1 MHLRAKS
8 ICAGVAFAALSACSS
23 LPIGAGPA
31 TPVLDPLRDDL
42 SKLLIAYDLPD
53 TIEAVPGASTLTV
66 AVVAPTGSE
75 KVAAQLL
82 PADFDDVA
90 GSLPDPADGRSY
102 VLFGFSAADQAAL
115 GKLQEFARAQPPG
128 GARLTVDLAPGLCFN
143 ERIDPTSVR
152 VTVLVAAVGGGR
164 LVPLVANTPLA
175 TLLAQSPGAS
185 LAACPGHSG

>member
-8 ICAGVAFAALSACSS
+8 IFAGILLTALAGCSS

-31 TPVLDPLRDDL
+31 TPVLDPLKDDL

-66 AVVAPTGSE
+66 GVTAPSGTQN
-75 KVAAQLL
+75 VAAKLV

-90 GSLPDPADGRSY
+90 GTLPDPADGHSY
-102 VLFGFSAADQAAL
+102 ALFGFAPADQAAL
-115 GKLQEFARAQPPG
+115 GKLQAFARTQPPG
-128 GARLTVDLAPGLCFN
+128 SARLSVDLAPGLCFN
-143 ERIDPTSVR
+143 EKIDPASVR
-152 VTVLVAAVGGGR
+152 VTVLVAAIGGGR
-164 LVPLVANTPLA
+164 LVPLIANTPLA

-185 LAACPGHSG
+185 LVACAGHSG